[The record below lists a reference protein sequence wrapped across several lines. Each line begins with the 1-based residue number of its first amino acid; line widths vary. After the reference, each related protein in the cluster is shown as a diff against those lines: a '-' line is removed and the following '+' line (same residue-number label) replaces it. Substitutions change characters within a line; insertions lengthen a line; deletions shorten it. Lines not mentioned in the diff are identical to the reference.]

1 MRIRRRTKDN
11 LLFGLLILLVLST
24 LLNAFLFSES
34 IFLNLNPNN
43 DFKLENII
51 KKSTP
56 AVVSI
61 FSSGKSG
68 SGVIVESN
76 GYILTNEH
84 VISGE
89 KNITI
94 LLEDNRIYQAKVI
107 GLDDKTDI
115 ALLKIDEENLPTLKF
130 GNSNRLEVGQQVIT
144 IGHPFGLAH
153 TVTTGIVSG
162 KHRNRGPTLYKDF
175 IQTDASINP
184 GNSGGPLLNK
194 EGKVIGLNTFIVSDI
209 NAGESGF
216 AIPINLVE
224 KIYEQ
229 LLEDGEVKRGY
240 FGVNVID
247 IVNVDNNTREGRIE
261 KGSEIVNVQNESAAD
276 KAGLKIGDKIIIL
289 NNITIENTN
298 HLRNEIAWI
307 SPGEKAL
314 VTILRENKQINIEI
328 TLDQR
333 PDE

>member
-1 MRIRRRTKDN
+1 MRNQIIDQIHAEMKKD
-11 LLFGLLILLVLST
+11 
-24 LLNAFLFSES
+24 
-34 IFLNLNPNN
+34 
-43 DFKLENII
+43 
-51 KKSTP
+51 
-56 AVVSI
+56 
-61 FSSGKSG
+61 
-68 SGVIVESN
+68 
-76 GYILTNEH
+76 
-84 VISGE
+84 
-89 KNITI
+89 KNIFFLTA
-94 LLEDNRIYQAKVI
+94 DM
-107 GLDDKTDI
+107 G
-115 ALLKIDEENLPTLKF
+115 
-130 GNSNRLEVGQQVIT
+130 
-144 IGHPFGLAH
+144 
-153 TVTTGIVSG
+153 
-162 KHRNRGPTLYKDF
+162 
-175 IQTDASINP
+175 
-184 GNSGGPLLNK
+184 
-194 EGKVIGLNTFIVSDI
+194 
-209 NAGESGF
+209 
-216 AIPINLVE
+216 INLVE

>member
-175 IQTDASINP
+175 IQ
-184 GNSGGPLLNK
+184 SG
-194 EGKVIGLNTFIVSDI
+194 
-209 NAGESGF
+209 
-216 AIPINLVE
+216 
-224 KIYEQ
+224 IYC
-229 LLEDGEVKRGY
+229 
-240 FGVNVID
+240 F
-247 IVNVDNNTREGRIE
+247 
-261 KGSEIVNVQNESAAD
+261 
-276 KAGLKIGDKIIIL
+276 
-289 NNITIENTN
+289 
-298 HLRNEIAWI
+298 RNFY
-307 SPGEKAL
+307 
-314 VTILRENKQINIEI
+314 
-328 TLDQR
+328 
-333 PDE
+333 